1 MVLLHA
7 KIIKLVYLAYNRPFL
22 GLKITQSHTSVGP
35 TQLEVVNG
43 LSGFVAKR
51 THECIVKHDGAMYG
65 FVETLTSRVVVF
77 LHVDRR
83 GLAILKIKK

>member
-1 MVLLHA
+1 ML
-7 KIIKLVYLAYNRPFL
+7 IINNNLVSVSSAVTR
-22 GLKITQSHTSVGP
+22 SVGP

-77 LHVDRR
+77 LRVDRC

>member
-1 MVLLHA
+1 MLTNSIHT
-7 KIIKLVYLAYNRPFL
+7 PFPCHL
-22 GLKITQSHTSVGP
+22 SAVTRSVGP
-35 TQLEVVNG
+35 TQLEVVNS
-43 LSGFVAKR
+43 LSGFDAKR

-77 LHVDRR
+77 LHVDQR